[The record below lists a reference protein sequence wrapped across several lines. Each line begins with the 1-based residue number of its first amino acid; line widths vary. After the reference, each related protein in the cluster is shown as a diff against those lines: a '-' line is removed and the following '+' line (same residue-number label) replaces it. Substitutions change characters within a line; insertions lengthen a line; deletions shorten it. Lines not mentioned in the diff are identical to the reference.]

1 MMLFFVA
8 IIAICGIL
16 YELLI
21 GTLSSYLIG
30 DSVRQFSF
38 VIGFFL
44 SGMGIGA
51 YFSRF
56 LEEKCLEN
64 FFKIEMILSI
74 FGASSV
80 ILLKMS
86 YIYFSDFPFLFQ
98 CVYFLITIAIGA
110 LVGAEIPLVAAIYK
124 KLKIS
129 SRSIVSDIFT
139 FDYIGGL
146 VASLLFPI
154 VLLPLLGLYNISIFI
169 ASVNLLIAI
178 SYLFYLKKQKISF
191 AFPFKKY
198 FFATFLAGLYLVAIF
213 FSNAKIENI
222 YLQFFY
228 KEPILQT
235 FQSEYQ
241 QIVLTKRWED
251 FRMYLNGNLQ
261 FLSLDE
267 GIYHKALV
275 NYPMNFLE
283 NSENLKVLVLGGG
296 DGLAVRNL
304 LEFPNISEITL
315 VDLDP
320 KVVEIAQTEQNL
332 VELNENSLKNE
343 KVRIF
348 YEDAFAFLQKTP
360 EKFDFIIAD
369 FPDPKDTSTAKLY
382 SKEFYISAF
391 GSLNENG
398 IFVTQSSNAF
408 FSNKVVFSVQKTLQN
423 VFGNATA
430 YHKYLPSFGDWWFV
444 LARKWV
450 PIDEKVLC
458 PNESCTFFDEPYLEW
473 TENVRE
479 NTLAEP
485 KVIEYFGEW
494 YDKFNL

>member
-1 MMLFFVA
+1 
-8 IIAICGIL
+8 
-16 YELLI
+16 
-21 GTLSSYLIG
+21 
-30 DSVRQFSF
+30 
-38 VIGFFL
+38 
-44 SGMGIGA
+44 
-51 YFSRF
+51 
-56 LEEKCLEN
+56 
-64 FFKIEMILSI
+64 
-74 FGASSV
+74 
-80 ILLKMS
+80 
-86 YIYFSDFPFLFQ
+86 
-98 CVYFLITIAIGA
+98 
-110 LVGAEIPLVAAIYK
+110 
-124 KLKIS
+124 
-129 SRSIVSDIFT
+129 
-139 FDYIGGL
+139 
-146 VASLLFPI
+146 
-154 VLLPLLGLYNISIFI
+154 
-169 ASVNLLIAI
+169 
-178 SYLFYLKKQKISF
+178 
-191 AFPFKKY
+191 
-198 FFATFLAGLYLVAIF
+198 
-213 FSNAKIENI
+213 
-222 YLQFFY
+222 
-228 KEPILQT
+228 
-235 FQSEYQ
+235 
-241 QIVLTKRWED
+241 
-251 FRMYLNGNLQ
+251 MYLNGNLQ

-430 YHKYLPSFGDWWFV
+430 YHKYLPSFGDW
-444 LARKWV
+444 
-450 PIDEKVLC
+450 
-458 PNESCTFFDEPYLEW
+458 
-473 TENVRE
+473 
-479 NTLAEP
+479 
-485 KVIEYFGEW
+485 
-494 YDKFNL
+494 